1 VDPLKE
7 AYTDESEWIKNSV
20 CPLNRGILFDID
32 DDIVIVP
39 NFVNRKG
46 ANSALVIHSYA
57 FKSLVSQ
64 IIQEDKSQA
73 SIRKILEMAT
83 ELIEEGPT

>member
-1 VDPLKE
+1 MKE
-7 AYTDESEWIKNSV
+7 AYTDESEWIKNAVS
-20 CPLNRGILFDID
+20 PLNRDIPFDID

-39 NFVNRKG
+39 NFVSRKG

-64 IIQEDKSQA
+64 VIYEDKNQA
-73 SIRKILEMAT
+73 SMRKILETAT